1 MQKTTSLFVLSILTL
16 SLSSCATTQM
26 QPQGTNKVVLSEDVK
41 FDQLN
46 PARGDKSPAAGT
58 LWGNRE
64 EETAT
69 GFLLKTTDGFKSP
82 AHIHNVSYRGI
93 VINGLFHNDDPKAV
107 EMWMPAG
114 SFWTQPAGE
123 SHITAAKGVN
133 ALAYIEIDNGPFLVM
148 PEDEAFDNGQRPVN
162 VDSTNIV
169 WQNAADLV
177 FNNTQ
182 GDKLRGVKVSYL
194 WGETSQLGLRGNML
208 KLPAGFNGTLSSQ
221 AADLKAVVI
230 KGDIS
235 YNDKSEVKLLKPGS
249 LFSSKGLYSH
259 KITCSSDTDCI
270 VYLKADDDFKI
281 Y

>member
-1 MQKTTSLFVLSILTL
+1 MQKTTSLFVLSVLTL
-16 SLSSCATTQM
+16 SLTSCATTQVK
-26 QPQGTNKVVLSEDVK
+26 PQGTNKVVLSSEVT

-58 LWGNRE
+58 LWGNRSE
-64 EETAT
+64 EVAT
-69 GFLLKTTDGFKSP
+69 GFLLKPTDGFQSP

-93 VINGLFHNDDPKAV
+93 VIDGLFHNDDPKAV

-123 SHITAAKGVN
+123 THITAAKGVN
-133 ALAYIEIDNGPFLVM
+133 ALAYIEIDNGPYLVM
-148 PEDEAFDNGQRPVN
+148 HEDEAFDNGQRPVN

-169 WQNAADLV
+169 WQNAGDLV
-177 FNNTQ
+177 WNNLPN
-182 GDKLRGVKVSYL
+182 DKLRGVKLAYL

-208 KLPAGFNGTLSSQ
+208 KLPAGFKGMVSSN
-221 AADLKAVVI
+221 ASSLKAIVI

-235 YNDKSEVKLLKPGS
+235 YNDKGDVKSLNPGS
-249 LFSSKGLYSH
+249 MFSSKGFYNH
-259 KITCSSDTDCI
+259 KIQCTSDTDCI
-270 VYLKADDDFKI
+270 VYLRADDDFKI